1 MAEQHYSVS
10 LDNSSRQLVV
20 TADEGESVRYP
31 YAPLTLSVT
40 DAHAAAKR
48 FHRKRQAKTAQ
59 FFAMFS
65 EHRMGKQQAIECAC
79 DFIERDMTLGKVTIN
94 STFTN

>member
-1 MAEQHYSVS
+1 MTAQNYTVTLEAA
-10 LDNSSRQLVV
+10 SRQLVIA
-20 TADEGESVRYP
+20 ADEGESVRYP
-31 YAPLTLSVT
+31 YAHSVLSET
-40 DAHAAAKR
+40 DANAAAKR

-79 DFIERDMTLGKVTIN
+79 DFIERDMPLGTVIIN
-94 STFTN
+94 T